1 MKKKPRH
8 DLMFLHLPGKGFIA
22 RHMPPYKIPSRPGKW
37 TDTPLFRAALEEAIS
52 KVQPDLFNKDKEEE

>member
-1 MKKKPRH
+1 
-8 DLMFLHLPGKGFIA
+8 MFLHLPGKGFIA
-22 RHMPPYKIPSRPGKW
+22 RHMPPYKIPSHPGKW